1 MLKFLLMKSNRF
13 GQAEVLDSYQLDQL
27 IDSLPD
33 KTHKPL
39 ANVLRRTGCRISE
52 GRQLT
57 WGCISKSSVL
67 FPATIVKGKLKTR
80 EIPLHPELKKILD
93 SWMLEWTETYGR
105 IPNSKDFVFPGRFA
119 GSPITTQAFD
129 LALRAALKNA
139 GIEGVSTHSFRR
151 SALSSAS
158 SAGIPLRDLQELS
171 GHANRGTL
179 QRYLQVTDKAKKKA
193 AMAFA

>member
-1 MLKFLLMKSNRF
+1 MKSNRF
-13 GQAEVLDSYQLDQL
+13 GQAEVLDSSQLDQL
-27 IDSLPD
+27 IDFLPN

-80 EIPLHPELKKILD
+80 EIPLHPDLKIILV
-93 SWMLEWTETYGR
+93 SWRIQWAETYGYT
-105 IPNSKDFVFPGRFA
+105 PNSKDFVFPGRFA
-119 GSPITTQAFD
+119 GAPITTRAFD
-129 LALRAALKNA
+129 LALRAALENA

-171 GHANRGTL
+171 GHSNLGTL
-179 QRYLQVTDKAKKKA
+179 QKYLQVTDKAKKKA